1 EGSRQ
6 ESDHPKP
13 RHFLDK
19 PESGSPL
26 PSPLPRQSSPVI
38 PANAEIQFVH
48 QIFVF
53 RNSTAGLLPS
63 RGLAA
68 RHLPQEGGLS

>member
-1 EGSRQ
+1 
-6 ESDHPKP
+6 HPKP

-38 PANAEIQFVH
+38 PAKAGIQGGH
-48 QIFVF
+48 QIFVS
-53 RNSTAGLLPS
+53 RNSTAGLLPT
-63 RGLAA
+63 RGFAA
-68 RHLPQEGGLS
+68 GYLPLEGGLF